1 MESFPESGIPGLSRT
16 GTGTGIPVP
25 VPGRKKPKQKYWD
38 LQKLQKNVQW
48 AKDRVAAH
56 KRSSCSN
63 ATEEEKRFFSKRR
76 SESSIQSNQQISNS
90 VEISAI
96 TEESQNKID
105 IKLANFFF
113 RTGISLRIVESE
125 IFKELVKEL
134 NPSYKLPCTK
144 KLSGA
149 FLDKQFSKC
158 STVLDEILENSNNL
172 TLVSDGWT
180 NTRGIIQKAEAVAD
194 AIFEVIESLGSQKF
208 CAFVSDN
215 ALVMKAVWKLIEAKY
230 PNISAYGCAAHAVNL
245 LIKDI
250 VNTTESSKTIKNAE
264 KIIKFVKN
272 HHIVK
277 DKFDEKRLAASI
289 PHTLSLP
296 VPTRWYSLY
305 NSMNELHTMKNVM
318 IQLIDEEGDLMK
330 EIHPKTTSAAVCT
343 LIKTISFWDCL
354 LKLVKDIEHP
364 SKIIG
369 KLEADDA
376 PLSLVYKY
384 FGDLYNHYEN
394 EPIIQEKVKKRL
406 EFLFSSCVG
415 LSYILTPIHAV
426 EGFFFDEDKTDFISK
441 ISEYAKKIIH

>member
-1 MESFPESGIPGLSRT
+1 
-16 GTGTGIPVP
+16 
-25 VPGRKKPKQKYWD
+25 
-38 LQKLQKNVQW
+38 
-48 AKDRVAAH
+48 
-56 KRSSCSN
+56 
-63 ATEEEKRFFSKRR
+63 
-76 SESSIQSNQQISNS
+76 
-90 VEISAI
+90 
-96 TEESQNKID
+96 
-105 IKLANFFF
+105 
-113 RTGISLRIVESE
+113 
-125 IFKELVKEL
+125 
-134 NPSYKLPCTK
+134 
-144 KLSGA
+144 
-149 FLDKQFSKC
+149 
-158 STVLDEILENSNNL
+158 
-172 TLVSDGWT
+172 
-180 NTRGIIQKAEAVAD
+180 
-194 AIFEVIESLGSQKF
+194 
-208 CAFVSDN
+208 
-215 ALVMKAVWKLIEAKY
+215 MKAVWKLIEAKY